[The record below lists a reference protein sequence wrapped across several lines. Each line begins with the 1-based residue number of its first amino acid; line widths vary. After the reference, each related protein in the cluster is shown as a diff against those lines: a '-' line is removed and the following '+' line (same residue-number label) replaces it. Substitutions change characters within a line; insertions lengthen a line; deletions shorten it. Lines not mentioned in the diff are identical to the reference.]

1 MRWAVLAA
9 LSNGWLWL
17 LAVTSFVVLLV
28 SPAPL
33 WFAVLTGVAVI
44 LGGATAQGAIDW
56 RSEQKRRRGEG
67 SSAPQVQAPV
77 SDPDARAVIAR
88 ARSAADRITAVQTRS
103 LDSPDDVIVSA
114 VVAADAAAGTMDDLG
129 RHVDRLNRALGA
141 VNPQRA
147 HDELRRM
154 DATLARDTGAP
165 AELTRQRQAIA
176 DGLRAQL
183 AAHERLRQQRV
194 LALTRMQSAAVGLEG
209 LAVRL
214 SEVAAMYSARH
225 VDALTATEVASVA
238 TDIDE
243 LRVDLGQ
250 AEASLRQ
257 TLRSLD

>member
-1 MRWAVLAA
+1 M
-9 LSNGWLWL
+9 SKG
-17 LAVTSFVVLLV
+17 
-28 SPAPL
+28 
-33 WFAVLTGVAVI
+33 
-44 LGGATAQGAIDW
+44 
-56 RSEQKRRRGEG
+56 
-67 SSAPQVQAPV
+67 
-77 SDPDARAVIAR
+77 
-88 ARSAADRITAVQTRS
+88 
-103 LDSPDDVIVSA
+103 
-114 VVAADAAAGTMDDLG
+114 
-129 RHVDRLNRALGA
+129 NRALGA

-154 DATLARDTGAP
+154 DATLAGDTGAP